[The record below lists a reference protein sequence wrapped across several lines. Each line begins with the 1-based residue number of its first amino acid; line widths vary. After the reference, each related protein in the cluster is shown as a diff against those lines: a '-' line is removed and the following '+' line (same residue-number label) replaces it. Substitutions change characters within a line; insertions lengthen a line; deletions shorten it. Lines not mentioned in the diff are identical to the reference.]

1 MTIEVRPTAIA
12 EVKLLTPAKHTDPRG
27 FLSEVFHHDALAAA
41 GLAFEVM
48 QENHLM
54 SIRPGTVRGLHF
66 QTPPCAQAK
75 LVRVLRGRIF
85 DVAVDLRRS
94 SPTFGRHVAV
104 ELSAENWEQ
113 LFIPQGFAHG
123 LCSLEPDTEV
133 VYKANACYSR
143 ECDRGLLWND
153 PDLGIKWPIDATAAC
168 LSDADRAH
176 PRLRELPVFFT

>member
-1 MTIEVRPTAIA
+1 MTIDVRPTAIA
-12 EVKLLTPAKHTDPRG
+12 DVKLLMPARRSDQRG
-27 FLSEVFHHDALAAA
+27 FLSEVFCYDDLAAA

-104 ELSAENWEQ
+104 ELCDEGDEQ
-113 LFIPQGFAHG
+113 LLIPPGFAHG
-123 LCSLEPDTEV
+123 FC
-133 VYKANACYSR
+133 
-143 ECDRGLLWND
+143 
-153 PDLGIKWPIDATAAC
+153 
-168 LSDADRAH
+168 
-176 PRLRELPVFFT
+176 